1 MSPRISPRHD
11 LCFKSEM
18 KVSNGSRVGLLPS
31 CQPDHSGGPVV
42 RAEECCRLPG
52 LRVELLDKTL
62 NFRKR
67 LPGGEELRLPA
78 LPGHEAPLRL
88 GDLGF
93 PKVETELFARLG
105 ERLSD
110 GFDSYRLIF
119 MGSALIADLGGSPPI
134 RSAHRNPDELHLHS
148 ASEVERDLLR
158 SEASGA
164 NERHQEARTEISC
177 EPGGEISGWH
187 WIERVLYQQFHD
199 GKNQNQGTPGRCI
212 LNFTFRIYAAGA
224 QTNAKTR
231 NLMKRDLTRNF
242 WPPSPMR
249 WPMSRP
255 PMPAIGSPL
264 VAIVLISMLQTHF
277 FFLGAQGPEHYTC
290 LQGSHLTAFFLLAI
304 CCFGPVNRRFFYV
317 KLRLF
322 KFDDLVE
329 NLFE

>member
-78 LPGHEAPLRL
+78 LPGHDAPLRL

-187 WIERVLYQQFHD
+187 WIERVLYQQFHV
-199 GKNQNQGTPGRCI
+199 GKNQNQGAPEAWRVFQESGLPHRT
-212 LNFTFRIYAAGA
+212 
-224 QTNAKTR
+224 
-231 NLMKRDLTRNF
+231 
-242 WPPSPMR
+242 
-249 WPMSRP
+249 
-255 PMPAIGSPL
+255 
-264 VAIVLISMLQTHF
+264 V
-277 FFLGAQGPEHYTC
+277 LGARWHAGRNPGATLGRHRQCAGPCH
-290 LQGSHLTAFFLLAI
+290 GLL
-304 CCFGPVNRRFFYV
+304 FPQ
-317 KLRLF
+317 
-322 KFDDLVE
+322 LVV
-329 NLFE
+329 LLWQ